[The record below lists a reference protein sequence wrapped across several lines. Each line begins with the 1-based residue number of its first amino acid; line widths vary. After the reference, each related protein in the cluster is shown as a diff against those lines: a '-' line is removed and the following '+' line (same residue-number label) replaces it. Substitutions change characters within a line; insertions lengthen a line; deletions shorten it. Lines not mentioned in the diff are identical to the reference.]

1 MSHTDDP
8 SQSLREWETSIL
20 VCSRHIHSGVRTTDF
35 PLLPITPVLTQ
46 TFCIFFI
53 LKSIAKQ
60 DNFQSKLPTLWR
72 LPA

>member
-1 MSHTDDP
+1 MQRCTNNLLLEVYLFVAGIST
-8 SQSLREWETSIL
+8 
-20 VCSRHIHSGVRTTDF
+20 VNGVRTTDF